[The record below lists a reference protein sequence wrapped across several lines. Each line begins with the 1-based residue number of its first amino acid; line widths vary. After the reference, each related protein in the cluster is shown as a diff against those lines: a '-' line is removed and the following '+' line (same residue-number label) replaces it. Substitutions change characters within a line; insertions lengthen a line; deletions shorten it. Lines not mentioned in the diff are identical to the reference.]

1 MTSTSSDR
9 FYKLLGD
16 LSPDLLADAFPEAES
31 THNATSFRAR
41 HAKRIGRMIL
51 LYAACAVLL
60 VGAIWLLPKLWN
72 EKPIVDPPVTD
83 SPVPTETVPWEKPPE
98 GFPDDYFRPDL
109 VWSNEYFYPY
119 MSNMVSGQY
128 YSIDFRFVDDENA
141 LYAVYLADSSENP
154 LSCQDELSSSKA
166 GWQLLHTD
174 ATHYRL
180 RAANPMVYY
189 AATRKQ
195 IEIFCEY
202 IEQSRA
208 SSNSPVHVNICLGHQ
223 VVAPL
228 FVNGTWNP
236 DALSAAINPS
246 QLDCVVGATDTPY
259 VAIGKPTSMQLTY
272 RLNESKPCRPT
283 MNHVLIPDSSDCNL
297 QVYLGQQWYTVPPK
311 RAIYPPDW
319 ISDLETTESVSF
331 DFLLN
336 ESMYG
341 RLPTGKYR
349 IVKPVSVSHIQLGF
363 ESAIVEDGGC
373 VAIQFT
379 IYEPLDEF
387 KHLTEDGEWNT
398 ELLPK
403 ALLEKGDS
411 CIKGKALNPELD
423 LSQSRTLQI
432 ELQFSEHNRCM
443 NLLEHSYVADPYEI
457 CIQVYVNK
465 EWYTIPQ
472 SVERYPGSDLPYLSI
487 TREDLPLTMEY
498 VLDEKIYADLPP
510 GRYRALIQCKGH
522 DLNGRLNRGYDGAI
536 YVEFTI
542 VPPAN

>member
-1 MTSTSSDR
+1 MTSTNSDR
-9 FYKLLGD
+9 LYKLLGD
-16 LSPDLLADAFPEAES
+16 LSPDLLADAFPEAGAA
-31 THNATSFRAR
+31 HNATSFRAR

-72 EKPIVDPPVTD
+72 EKPVVDPPVTD
-83 SPVPTETVPWEKPPE
+83 FPTLTETVPWEKPPE

-109 VWSNEYFYPY
+109 VWSNEYFYPQ
-119 MSNMVSGQY
+119 MNNVVSGQY

-166 GWQLLHTD
+166 GWQLLYTD
-174 ATHYRL
+174 ATHYRI
-180 RAANPMVYY
+180 RAANRMVYY

-202 IEQSRA
+202 IEQSRS
-208 SSNSPVHVNICLGHQ
+208 SSNSPVHVNVCLGHQ

-228 FVNGTWNP
+228 YIDGKWNP
-236 DALSAAINPS
+236 AVLAVGDGRNNLA
-246 QLDCVVGATDTPY
+246 CVIGSSDISV
-259 VAIGKPTSMQLTY
+259 VAQGQPTSLQLTY
-272 RLNESKPCRPT
+272 RLNEADSCKAEGT
-283 MNHVLIPDSSDCNL
+283 HALIPDSGDCEL
-297 QVYLGQQWYTVPPK
+297 EVYLNDQWYKVPPK
-311 RAIYPPDW
+311 RAIYSPDW
-319 ISDLETTESVSF
+319 IADLETTESVSF

-336 ESMYG
+336 ESMCG
-341 RLPTGKYR
+341 KLPTGKYR
-349 IVKPVSVSHIQLGF
+349 IVKPVSVSHIQPGF
-363 ESAIVEDGGC
+363 ESAIVENGGF
-373 VAIQFT
+373 VAIPFT

-387 KHLTEDGEWNT
+387 KHLTEDGEWNS
-398 ELLPK
+398 ELLQK

-411 CIKGKALNPELD
+411 CIKGQALNPELD
-423 LSQSRTLQI
+423 LSQSRVLQI
-432 ELQFSEHNRCM
+432 ELSFSEHNRCM

-472 SVERYPGSDLPYLSI
+472 SVERYPGSDLPYISV

-498 VLDEKIYADLPP
+498 VLDEKRYSELPP
-510 GRYRALIQCKGH
+510 GRYRALIQFKGH
-522 DLNGRLNRGYDGAI
+522 DLNGRLNYGYDGPI

-542 VPPAN
+542 VPSAD